1 MRTRKD
7 TRTILVRDIPI
18 GGGHPVTVQ
27 SMTNTDTRDIDATL
41 GQIRELVSAG
51 CDLVRLA
58 VPTTEAAEAFAEIRK
73 QVDVPLIADIH
84 FDYRLAIRAV
94 EAGADKLRI
103 NPGNIGSSEKVHA
116 VARAAQERGI
126 PIRVGVNSGS
136 LKQELLDRHGYP
148 TPEALVESAL
158 EEVDTLDDIGF
169 HDICVSIKSSRVPDT
184 VAAYRLFAEKR
195 DTPLHVGITEA
206 GTIEYGTI
214 KSSCGI
220 GAILA
225 LGIGDTIRVSLTAD
239 PVFEVRTGLA
249 ILKAMGLR
257 AAGPEIISCPT
268 CGRTEIDII
277 SLAQEVEKRAQAI
290 KSPLVIAVM
299 GCVVNGPGEART
311 ADYGIAG
318 GKGFGLLFKKGDVIA
333 KVPEDRLVDELFAL
347 IENGEANG

>member
-1 MRTRKD
+1 M
-7 TRTILVRDIPI
+7 VGNIPI

-51 CDLVRLA
+51 CDMVRLA
-58 VPTTEAAEAFAEIRK
+58 VPTTEAAEAFTEIRK

-84 FDYRLAIRAV
+84 FDYRLALRAI

-136 LKQELLDRHGYP
+136 LKQEFLDRHGYP

-169 HDICVSIKSSRVPDT
+169 HDICVSIKSSNVPDT
-184 VAAYRLFAEKR
+184 FAAYRLFAEKR

-239 PVFEVRTGLA
+239 PVFEVRTGFA

-290 KSPLVIAVM
+290 KAPLVIAVM

-318 GKGFGLLFKKGDVIA
+318 GKGFGLLFKKGNVVA

-347 IENGEANG
+347 IETAETND

>member
-1 MRTRKD
+1 M
-7 TRTILVRDIPI
+7 VGNIPI

-51 CDLVRLA
+51 CDMVRLA
-58 VPTTEAAEAFAEIRK
+58 VPTTEAAEAFTEIRK

-84 FDYRLAIRAV
+84 FDYRLALRAI

-148 TPEALVESAL
+148 TPAALVESAL

-169 HDICVSIKSSRVPDT
+169 HDICVSIKSSNVPDT
-184 VAAYRLFAEKR
+184 FAAYRLFAEKR

-239 PVFEVRTGLA
+239 PVFEVRTGFA

-290 KSPLVIAVM
+290 KAPLVIAVM

-318 GKGFGLLFKKGDVIA
+318 GKGFGLLFKKGNVVA

-347 IENGEANG
+347 IETAETND